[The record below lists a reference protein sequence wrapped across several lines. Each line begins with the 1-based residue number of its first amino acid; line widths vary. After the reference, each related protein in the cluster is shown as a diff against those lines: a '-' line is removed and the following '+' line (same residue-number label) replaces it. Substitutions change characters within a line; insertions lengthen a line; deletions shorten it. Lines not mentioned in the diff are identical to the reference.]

1 MRIADLRDVRM
12 ETMRAQKLENLKRAF
27 EAFLIDGDTAALVE
41 IIRYNRCRPPKNA
54 SYPQH
59 HRICD
64 FRHESTAYRVTRLV
78 VGESEQIFIGPTQ
91 FAELSQAGVPYDV
104 QGPQLRRWIDDE
116 SGWQALE
123 LEPREIDWDDYRK
136 TD

>member
-1 MRIADLRDVRM
+1 M
-12 ETMRAQKLENLKRAF
+12 ETMRAQKLEALKRAF

-41 IIRYNRCRPPKNA
+41 IVKYNRCRPPQDA

-78 VGESEQIFIGPTQ
+78 VGEAEQIFIEPTQ
-91 FAELSQAGVPYDV
+91 FADPSRAGVPYDV
-104 QGPQLRRWIDDE
+104 QGPQLRRWIEDELELLGQPLE
-116 SGWQALE
+116 SGDT
-123 LEPREIDWDDYRK
+123 DWDYYRK
-136 TD
+136 IDQA